1 MKSLVVTGVV
11 VLALGAGAPAFGQ
24 TRPGAQRGGGVPRGQ
39 QGQAAPAG
47 VTPAELQRMFDA
59 MVLMQAQDELQ
70 LTDEQYPPFLTRLRA
85 LQDVRR
91 RHLVERQRAL
101 QQLRRMTAGGVDAGG
116 EAAIQ
121 ERLRE
126 LDEIDTRF
134 AAEIR
139 KAVANLDQVLNVRQ
153 QARFRLFEE
162 QVERRK
168 VDLLTR
174 ARQANRSRP

>member
-1 MKSLVVTGVV
+1 M
-11 VLALGAGAPAFGQ
+11 
-24 TRPGAQRGGGVPRGQ
+24 
-39 QGQAAPAG
+39 
-47 VTPAELQRMFDA
+47 
-59 MVLMQAQDELQ
+59 
-70 LTDEQYPPFLTRLRA
+70 
-85 LQDVRR
+85 
-91 RHLVERQRAL
+91 ERQRML
-101 QQLRRMTAGGVDAGG
+101 QQLRRMTAGGDDAGG

-139 KAVANLDQVLNVRQ
+139 KAVESLDQVLNVRQ
-153 QARFRLFEE
+153 KARFRLFEE
-162 QVERRK
+162 QMERRK

>member
-11 VLALGAGAPAFGQ
+11 MIALGAGAPAFGQ
-24 TRPGAQRGGGVPRGQ
+24 ARPGAQRGGGVPRGQ

-101 QQLRRMTAGGVDAGG
+101 QQLRRMTAGGDDAG

-139 KAVANLDQVLNVRQ
+139 KALENLDQVLNVRQ

-162 QVERRK
+162 QMERRK